1 MNLRI
6 LGIVVLLLLS
16 ACSARREVLRGEV
29 VGVTDGDT
37 ITVLDDRK
45 QTHKIRLQGIDA
57 PERKQAF
64 SERSKQNLSRL
75 VFGKRVEV
83 HERGRDRWGR
93 ILGKVMVAPPDC
105 PSSDCPTTL
114 DVNLAQ
120 IESGL
125 AWWYRHFAREQPPED
140 RAAYEAAELRAR
152 EARTGLWSD
161 PSPVPP
167 WEFRRAKKRRRM
179 RALRRE
185 AAPRRRSR
193 SRALRA

>member
-1 MNLRI
+1 
-6 LGIVVLLLLS
+6 
-16 ACSARREVLRGEV
+16 V

-37 ITVLDDRK
+37 ITVLDDQKR
-45 QTHKIRLQGIDA
+45 THKIRLQGIDA

-75 VFGKRVEV
+75 VFGRRVVV

-105 PSSDCPTTL
+105 PSSNCPATF

-125 AWWYRHFAREQPPED
+125 AWWYRRFARDQAPED
-140 RAAYEAAELRAR
+140 RAAYEAAEARAR
-152 EARTGLWSD
+152 EAKAGLWSD

-167 WEFRRAKKRRRM
+167 WEFRRSKKRRR
-179 RALRRE
+179 RALRRG
-185 AAPRRRSR
+185 AAARPRSR
-193 SRALRA
+193 SRALPG